1 MTNNQMFVALLAV
14 MLTLFSAFYKLL
26 KDYMDAK
33 IDPIY
38 KVIDA
43 KLEPLNTMLERLDKR
58 DESLN
63 AYVIDHAER
72 LAKLEP
78 KSK

>member
-33 IDPIY
+33 IDPISQA
-38 KVIDA
+38 V
-43 KLEPLNTMLERLDKR
+43 LELRKYTVAGG
-58 DESLN
+58 STT
-63 AYVIDHAER
+63 
-72 LAKLEP
+72 
-78 KSK
+78 